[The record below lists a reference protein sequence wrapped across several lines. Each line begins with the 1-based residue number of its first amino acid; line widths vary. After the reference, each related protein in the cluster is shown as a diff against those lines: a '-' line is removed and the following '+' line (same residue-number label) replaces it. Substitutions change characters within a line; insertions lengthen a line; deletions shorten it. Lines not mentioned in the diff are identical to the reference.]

1 MKVLCNSDAYKGFQ
15 MKCATK
21 KNADNQP
28 SGDFHLALPAYWH
41 YCPSPVH
48 LWCLYL
54 AYLRPSFG
62 RLSSIGPCIL
72 ISALPWT
79 LVRIGAHVR
88 AWVNS
93 RTSER
98 VGAITLQANTSESP
112 KYYGARCR
120 PMRGFVHK
128 RAFRLLVGWI
138 TSACGVNVLPL
149 PMSLSQ
155 FRPWAKLSFQI
166 HGHIPI
172 HVSSTH
178 VHKRQA
184 YVPARCAHGCSCAGN
199 QPCVQS
205 EQGEMKL
212 RRMNVG
218 LSPKERLLF
227 EENNLHCVGTGLNA
241 R

>member
-1 MKVLCNSDAYKGFQ
+1 

-28 SGDFHLALPAYWH
+28 SRDFHLALPAYWH
-41 YCPSPVH
+41 YRPSPVH

-54 AYLRPSFG
+54 AYLRLLFG

-72 ISALPWT
+72 ISTLPWT

-98 VGAITLQANTSESP
+98 VGAITLQANASELP

-120 PMRGFVHK
+120 PMWGFMHK

-138 TSACGVNVLPL
+138 TSACGVNMLPL
-149 PMSLSQ
+149 PMSSSQ
-155 FRPWAKLSFQI
+155 FWPWAKLSFQI

-172 HVSSTH
+172 YVSSTH
-178 VHKRQA
+178 VHKWQA
-184 YVPARCAHGCSCAGN
+184 YVPARCVHGCSHAGN

-205 EQGEMKL
+205 EQGKTKL
-212 RRMNVG
+212 QRMNVG
-218 LSPKERLLF
+218 LSLKERLLF
-227 EENNLHCVGTGLNA
+227 EENNLRCVGVGLNA